1 MHLFHIKNIYI
12 KCVAAVAAHFFTSSS
27 VCLMNFDKQMC
38 FIFKVF
44 SMQLHLLD
52 KLESF
57 RCGDTT
63 SLVAKNKLNIFKMFQ
78 IVYYLEA
85 KNYYGT

>member
-1 MHLFHIKNIYI
+1 
-12 KCVAAVAAHFFTSSS
+12 
-27 VCLMNFDKQMC
+27 
-38 FIFKVF
+38 
-44 SMQLHLLD
+44 MQLHLLD

-85 KNYYGT
+85 KNYYDT

>member
-1 MHLFHIKNIYI
+1 
-12 KCVAAVAAHFFTSSS
+12 
-27 VCLMNFDKQMC
+27 
-38 FIFKVF
+38 
-44 SMQLHLLD
+44 MQLHLLN

-63 SLVAKNKLNIFKMFQ
+63 SLVAENKLNIFKMFQ